1 MVLVR
6 ASLALGLRVMFYA
19 RCRLALLFSPSY
31 FRTRLAY
38 ARSRPRLG
46 IHSSDSIHDVLY
58 RVIEVLLRFGA
69 SLHFGNFGQQ
79 VDRRG
84 LFQAKCCIFLD
95 FGQILDLRPQKVAH
109 DPGASF
115 EHIRLGNGQS
125 DVQISEKEEKA
136 NLKRRKKRSA
146 NFLIFMP

>member
-1 MVLVR
+1 MAHGSFLVLVR
-6 ASLALGLRVMFYA
+6 APLAQGLRVMLYA

-38 ARSRPRLG
+38 AHSRRRLG

-69 SLHFGNFGQQ
+69 SLHFGHFGQR
-79 VDRRG
+79 VDRSG
-84 LFQAKCCIFLD
+84 SFQAKCCIFLD
-95 FGQILDLRPQKVAH
+95 FGPIVDLRPQKVAH

-115 EHIRLGNGQS
+115 EHIRSGNGQLS
-125 DVQISEKEEKA
+125 KWWGGRLVFFFS
-136 NLKRRKKRSA
+136 L
-146 NFLIFMP
+146 